1 MNYATHQKGAVLIV
15 SLVMLIIM
23 TLLGISG
30 MNNTVMQERM
40 AGNQRNSTL
49 AFQAAEA
56 ALRAAEIAIDTT
68 WGSDFPDGT
77 NDGSTA
83 NNNHGVYLLNSSVLD
98 PDLTNETE
106 WWAER
111 TGAANNTF
119 WANNGTATANALKFN
134 EVGGV
139 DQNLTMPRY
148 IIEKIGY
155 LPLGTCITCGAQC
168 YCEHHYQIT
177 ARGTGAAGQSES
189 YLRSI
194 YVRYTI
200 GEGE

>member
-1 MNYATHQKGAVLIV
+1 MKYVRHQQGAVLIV

-23 TLLGISG
+23 TLLGISA

-56 ALRAAEIAIDTT
+56 ALRAAENDIDNN
-68 WGSDFPDGT
+68 WGSDFPDGDT
-77 NDGSTA
+77 NGTTA
-83 NNNHGVYLLNSSVLD
+83 NDNRGVYTYNSATLD
-98 PDLTNETE
+98 PNLGNDTE

-119 WANNGTATANALKFN
+119 WANNGTDAYAADTLEFQSGEFLA
-134 EVGGV
+134 
-139 DQNLTMPRY
+139 MPQY
-148 IIEKIGY
+148 IIEKVGFR
-155 LPLGTCITCGAQC
+155 PLNCTSCDPLQQC

-194 YVRYTI
+194 YVRYNI
-200 GEGE
+200 GQ

>member
-1 MNYATHQKGAVLIV
+1 MKYTKHQKGAVLIV

-68 WGSDFPDGT
+68 WGSDFPEGDTNGT
-77 NDGSTA
+77 TA
-83 NNNHGVYLLNSSVLD
+83 NDNRGVFTLNSPTLD

-111 TGAANNTF
+111 TGTANATF
-119 WANNGTATANALKFN
+119 WANNGTDAYAADTLEFQS
-134 EVGGV
+134 GV
-139 DQNLTMPRY
+139 FLDMPQY

-155 LPLGTCITCGAQC
+155 LPLGTCITCDAQC
-168 YCEHHYQIT
+168 YCEHHYQVT

-200 GEGE
+200 GKGE

>member
-68 WGSDFPDGT
+68 WGSDFPDGDT
-77 NDGSTA
+77 TGSTA
-83 NNNHGVYLLNSSVLD
+83 NDNHGVFLLNSSALD
-98 PDLTNETE
+98 PDLTNDTE

-119 WANNGTATANALKFN
+119 WNNRGTNAYAANTLEFQNGEFL
-134 EVGGV
+134 G
-139 DQNLTMPRY
+139 MPQY

>member
-1 MNYATHQKGAVLIV
+1 MKHTKHQKGAVLIV

-56 ALRAAEIAIDTT
+56 ALRAAEYEIENN
-68 WGSDFPDGT
+68 WGSDFPDGDT
-77 NDGSTA
+77 NGTTT
-83 NNNHGVYLLNSSVLD
+83 NNNRGVFTLNSATLD
-98 PDLTNETE
+98 PDLDNDTE
-106 WWAER
+106 WWAEL
-111 TGAANNTF
+111 TGDDNNTF
-119 WANNGTATANALKFN
+119 WANNGTAVANALKFN
-134 EVGGV
+134 EVSGV
-139 DQNLTMPRY
+139 DQNLTAPRY
-148 IIEKIGY
+148 IIEKIGFR
-155 LPLGTCITCGAQC
+155 PLNCTTCDPLQQC

-194 YVRYTI
+194 YVRYNI
-200 GEGE
+200 GQ

>member
-1 MNYATHQKGAVLIV
+1 MKHTKHQKGAVLIV

-56 ALRAAEIAIDTT
+56 ALRAAENDIDQN
-68 WGSDFPDGT
+68 WGSDFPDGDT
-77 NDGSTA
+77 NGTT
-83 NNNHGVYLLNSSVLD
+83 NNDNRGVFTYNSATLD
-98 PDLTNETE
+98 PNLGNDTE

-119 WANNGTATANALKFN
+119 WANNGTDAYAADTLEFQSG
-134 EVGGV
+134 EFLG
-139 DQNLTMPRY
+139 MPQF
-148 IIEKIGY
+148 IIEKIGFR
-155 LPLGTCITCGAQC
+155 PLNCTSCDPLQQC

-194 YVRYTI
+194 YVRYNI
-200 GEGE
+200 GQ

>member
-83 NNNHGVYLLNSSVLD
+83 NNNHGVYLLNSTVLD

-119 WANNGTATANALKFN
+119 WANNGTDAYTANTLEF
-134 EVGGV
+134 
-139 DQNLTMPRY
+139 QNGQFLGMPQY

>member
-1 MNYATHQKGAVLIV
+1 
-15 SLVMLIIM
+15 MLIIM

-68 WGSDFPDGT
+68 WGSDFPEGDTNGT
-77 NDGSTA
+77 TA
-83 NNNHGVYLLNSSVLD
+83 NDNRGVFTLNSPTLD

-111 TGAANNTF
+111 TGTANATF
-119 WANNGTATANALKFN
+119 WANNGTDAYAADTLEFQS
-134 EVGGV
+134 GV
-139 DQNLTMPRY
+139 FLDMPQY

-155 LPLGTCITCGAQC
+155 LPLGTCITCDAQC
-168 YCEHHYQIT
+168 YCEHHYQVT

-200 GEGE
+200 GKGE

>member
-1 MNYATHQKGAVLIV
+1 MKYATHQKGAVLIV

-56 ALRAAEIAIDTT
+56 ALRAAETAIDTT
-68 WGSDFPDGT
+68 WGSDFPEGDTNGT
-77 NDGSTA
+77 AAND
-83 NNNHGVYLLNSSVLD
+83 NHGVFTLNSATLD
-98 PDLTNETE
+98 PDLTNNTE

-119 WANNGTATANALKFN
+119 WANNGTDAYAADTLEFQSG
-134 EVGGV
+134 EFLG
-139 DQNLTMPRY
+139 MPQY

-155 LPLGTCITCGAQC
+155 LPLGTCITCDAQC

-200 GEGE
+200 GKGE